1 MHRRSGFTLIE
12 LLVVIAIIAILAAI
26 LFPVFSRAREN
37 ARKATCQSNLKQ
49 IGMAMMQYVQDYDE
63 TLPQHYFR
71 SPSDVVVSSIITLLH
86 PYVKNVGVWD
96 CPSADMKCKRSGS
109 DPIVLGDRSYG
120 WNYYIFPL
128 SSPARLARLTSPAD
142 TVCAADCTGDSWGPG
157 RLYYPSTG
165 ARTDPIDGSQNNSWW
180 DTDAHGGVRPGFNF
194 VVRHNQMGNVL
205 FMDGHVKAM
214 SYWALYSNGQ
224 DTLFDWD

>member
-1 MHRRSGFTLIE
+1 MHRRSGFYLDR
-12 LLVVIAIIAILAAI
+12 A
-26 LFPVFSRAREN
+26 FSSDRHHRHLGGDPLRSSRVRGRT
-37 ARKATCQSNLKQ
+37 RKSTCQSNLKQ

-120 WNYYIFPL
+120 WNSLHLP
-128 SSPARLARLTSPAD
+128 SHSPRGWQDSPHPRIPSAPRTAPATPGAR
-142 TVCAADCTGDSWGPG
+142 AASTT
-157 RLYYPSTG
+157 PSTG

-180 DTDAHGGVRPGFNF
+180 DTDAHGGVGLASTSSCGTTR
-194 VVRHNQMGNVL
+194 
-205 FMDGHVKAM
+205 
-214 SYWALYSNGQ
+214 
-224 DTLFDWD
+224 